1 VPRPGLGWRRRQ
13 VTGGAPRRSPVHA
26 SARSSRRG
34 QGHQGAT
41 TRRGGRG
48 ADQGGAHRDAD
59 LGGDRGDRR
68 PTATQARAP
77 CLATSLVSMHG
88 PLGPRT
94 AGASANAPPCSKARD
109 QRRGV
114 SVPAPVAAATST
126 PLAAGRQQAHTS
138 LAARHDVTRP
148 RGTTTPSP
156 TPTTAPPSSLSDSD
170 TPSVIGTDPPGCS
183 ASGWAV
189 PRAPSQCGRSPSQRQ
204 ARPRVT
210 YPRDHLDSGEP
221 NP

>member
-1 VPRPGLGWRRRQ
+1 M
-13 VTGGAPRRSPVHA
+13 HA

-77 CLATSLVSMHG
+77 CLTTSLVSMHG

-156 TPTTAPPSSLSDSD
+156 TPTTAPALVALGQRHPECDRDRPARVQRERLGRATGTIPVRAITLATPSSPTGHLS
-170 TPSVIGTDPPGCS
+170 
-183 ASGWAV
+183 
-189 PRAPSQCGRSPSQRQ
+189 QRSPRQ
-204 ARPRVT
+204 W
-210 YPRDHLDSGEP
+210 
-221 NP
+221 